1 MEGCALTWEFHGS
14 ETKAARRR
22 DGPGGCDCGY
32 PAQHSIK
39 ASANLWLR
47 CKFQLPESLKD
58 EWVCLFICSY
68 SFIQSLIFPCGF
80 WYIREVVQ
88 PSTLTP
94 EHFQHPEKEP

>member
-1 MEGCALTWEFHGS
+1 MGMPRFRGESSKEERQTW
-14 ETKAARRR
+14 
-22 DGPGGCDCGY
+22 GCDCGY

-58 EWVCLFICSY
+58 EWVCLFIYSY

-80 WYIREVVQ
+80 GIFTKLYNY
-88 PSTLTP
+88 
-94 EHFQHPEKEP
+94 QH